1 MSPALP
7 GHPLRV
13 ALWTLKGVALA
24 HVAFTHWAS
33 AAPGWGPSMLP
44 TFLVDGEWFVVDRRC
59 RRGRGVRVGDC
70 VLYAIPVAS
79 ASSPGG
85 GGGGGEGVKRVM
97 GLPGDYVLLNSPG
110 ARSAAMM
117 QVPPGHCYITGDN
130 LPWSRDSRDFGPLP
144 LALVKGRVTHTI
156 MTANA
161 AAAASSGGPG
171 SRSWWWPPSWFAR
184 VENSLVPVSEPPD
197 ASSSSSSALPLLP
210 SSQQQQ
216 SPAASP
222 EKR

>member
-1 MSPALP
+1 MAPALH

-24 HVAFTHWAS
+24 HVGFTHWMS

-59 RRGRGVRVGDC
+59 RRGRDIRVGDC

-79 ASSPGG
+79 AGGGPAGG
-85 GGGGGEGVKRVM
+85 GGSGVGGEGVKRVM

-110 ARSAAMM
+110 APGMGAMM

-144 LALVKGRVTHTI
+144 MALIKGRVTHTI

-161 AAAASSGGPG
+161 AAVAG
-171 SRSWWWPPSWFAR
+171 SAERRSWWPPSWFTR
-184 VENSLVPVSEPPD
+184 VENGLVPVSESPD
-197 ASSSSSSALPLLP
+197 SSASSSPP
-210 SSQQQQ
+210 PQPQQ
-216 SPAASP
+216 
-222 EKR
+222 